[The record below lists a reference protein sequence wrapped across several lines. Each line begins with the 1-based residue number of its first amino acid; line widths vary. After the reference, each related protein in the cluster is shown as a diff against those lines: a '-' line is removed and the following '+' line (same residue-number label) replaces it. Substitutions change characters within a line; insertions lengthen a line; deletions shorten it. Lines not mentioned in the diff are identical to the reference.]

1 MKISNFGNFAR
12 LKTCTY
18 CKTFVSK
25 SITINFTTIGYEEAA
40 AQGIVAGANAGL
52 AAKGRPPLVIGRDE
66 GYIGV
71 LVDDLV
77 TRGTNEP
84 YRMFTSRAEY
94 RLSLRQDNADIRM
107 TKKGIEAGIVGDER
121 IAMLKR
127 REDGIN
133 TAMGILESVL
143 LPRTE
148 WAAFGDAFQMRQ
160 KDGKHKN
167 AIEVL
172 SMPDITLSQIITIVN
187 EIGVKRENE
196 VWTNF
201 KVDTLV
207 YDTVEAISKYSN
219 YLSRQEEEMA
229 RWKKSGAMLLPTDLE
244 YSAQLFPSFSA
255 EELESLN
262 KHRPLTLHAA
272 SQLQGLTP
280 HALIYLHS
288 YVSRGKHHIARQ
300 ANAALAQEKL
310 AEITGIEGAG
320 TDRSEDHSHEP
331 MHPDFS
337 VSPAEAGLEK
347 HFQEIDDVEISQ
359 VQEK

>member
-1 MKISNFGNFAR
+1 MIR
-12 LKTCTY
+12 
-18 CKTFVSK
+18 
-25 SITINFTTIGYEEAA
+25 ITPHHTGYEEAA

-52 AAKGRPPLVIGRDE
+52 AAMGRPPLVIGRDE

-94 RLSLRQDNADIRM
+94 RLSLRQDNADIRL
-107 TKKGIEAGIVGDER
+107 TRKGIEAGIVSEER

-133 TAMGILESVL
+133 RSMDVLSSVF
-143 LPRTE
+143 LPRTD
-148 WAAFGDAFQMRQ
+148 WAAYGEAFQMRQ
-160 KDGKHKN
+160 KDGRHKN

-172 SMPDITLSQIITIVN
+172 SMPDITLSQIITIIRD
-187 EIGVKRENE
+187 IGVKRGDEALS
-196 VWTNF
+196 NF
-201 KVDTLV
+201 TVDTLV

-229 RWKKSGAMLLPTDLE
+229 RWKKSGAMLLPTDIQ
-244 YSAQLFPSFSA
+244 YTSKQFPSFSA
-255 EELESLN
+255 EELEKLQ

-272 SQLQGLTP
+272 SQLQGITP

-288 YVSRGKHHIARQ
+288 YISRGKHHIARA
-300 ANAALAQEKL
+300 ANDALAQDRL
-310 AEITGIEGAG
+310 AEITGGSKGAERIETTEDTGD
-320 TDRSEDHSHEP
+320 DRSQNQIYRDPDP
-331 MHPDFS
+331 MHPDFL
-337 VSPAEAGLEK
+337 VSPEEAGLEK
-347 HFQEIDDVEISQ
+347 HFQELDDVEIIQ
-359 VQEK
+359 GK

>member
-1 MKISNFGNFAR
+1 MLPYVYFKI
-12 LKTCTY
+12 
-18 CKTFVSK
+18 FVSK
-25 SITINFTTIGYEEAA
+25 SITIHFNISKGYEEAA

-107 TKKGIEAGIVGDER
+107 TKKGIEAGIVGEER
-121 IAMLKR
+121 VAMLKR
-127 REDGIN
+127 RENGIN

-143 LPRTE
+143 LPRTD
-148 WAAFGDAFQMRQ
+148 WAAYGDAFQMRQ

-172 SMPDITLSQIITIVN
+172 SMPDITLSQIITIIN

-201 KVDTLV
+201 KVDKLV

-244 YSAQLFPSFSA
+244 YTAQLFPSFSA

-288 YVSRGKHHIARQ
+288 YVSRGKHHIARH
-300 ANAALAQEKL
+300 AKEKL
-310 AEITGIEGAG
+310 AEITGIEGVG

-337 VSPAEAGLEK
+337 VSPSEAGLEK
-347 HFQEIDDVEISQ
+347 HFQEIDDVAVSQ
-359 VQEK
+359 VQGK